1 MENDET
7 RSQLEH
13 LRRQYPS
20 PEAALKA
27 QEQAVREVKAKIAA
41 VEKKRAEIQEAI
53 DKKVKERD
61 LELKVLEKYREVKAS
76 EVLS

>member
-7 RSQLEH
+7 RSQLER
-13 LRRQYPS
+13 LRRQYTT

-27 QEQAVREVKAKIAA
+27 QEQTVREAKAKITA
-41 VEKKRAEIQEAI
+41 VERKRAEVQETI

>member
-1 MENDET
+1 MDNDEI
-7 RSQLEH
+7 RSQIEE
-13 LRRQYPS
+13 LRQEYPS
-20 PEAALKA
+20 SEAALKA
-27 QEQAVREVKAKIAA
+27 QEQAVREVKLKI
-41 VEKKRAEIQEAI
+41 EDIDKKRTEIQEGI